1 MRRDGETGA
10 RVVGS
15 LKVSDS
21 TESREQILEKVAG
34 WANKKGRLSPGDVS
48 EMLDGADFSAE
59 DLEWLYSSLQRMGV
73 EVSTEDENDEDYS
86 REEEFL
92 GNLEVS
98 LGQGTTDPVRWYLK
112 EIGRISL
119 LTGDE
124 EVELARRIL
133 ERDVEAKR
141 RLTVSNLRLVVSI
154 AKRYV
159 GRGLS
164 FLDLIQEGNLGL
176 IRAVEKF
183 DHTRGYKFSTYA
195 TWWIRQAITRAV
207 ADQARTIRVPVHTVE
222 LINKVDRM
230 RLHLLQ
236 EMGREPSEDELAA
249 GVGVTVEKVR
259 YIRYVAQEPISLDMP
274 IGEEDDSVLGDFVED
289 KEVDEPLDVVARK
302 MRWEELAKVLDS
314 LSYRERKIIE
324 LRFGLHG
331 EVPRTLEDVGA
342 RFGVTRE
349 RIRQVEANTLQ
360 RLRYFREKH

>member
-98 LGQGTTDPVRWYLK
+98 VGQGTTDPVRLYLK

-124 EVELARRIL
+124 EVEVARRIL
-133 ERDVEAKR
+133 ERAVEAKR
-141 RLTVSNLRLVVSI
+141 RLTVSKL
-154 AKRYV
+154 
-159 GRGLS
+159 
-164 FLDLIQEGNLGL
+164 LDG
-176 IRAVEKF
+176 
-183 DHTRGYKFSTYA
+183 
-195 TWWIRQAITRAV
+195 
-207 ADQARTIRVPVHTVE
+207 
-222 LINKVDRM
+222 
-230 RLHLLQ
+230 
-236 EMGREPSEDELAA
+236 
-249 GVGVTVEKVR
+249 
-259 YIRYVAQEPISLDMP
+259 
-274 IGEEDDSVLGDFVED
+274 
-289 KEVDEPLDVVARK
+289 
-302 MRWEELAKVLDS
+302 